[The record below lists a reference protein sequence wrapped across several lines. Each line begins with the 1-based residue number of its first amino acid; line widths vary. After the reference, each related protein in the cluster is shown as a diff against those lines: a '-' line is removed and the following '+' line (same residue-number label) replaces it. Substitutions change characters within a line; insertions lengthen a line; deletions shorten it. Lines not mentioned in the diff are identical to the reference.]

1 MTLKP
6 GSTAL
11 ALCGSLGAA
20 LASLPATAQ
29 TATSANAWQFELT
42 PYLWT
47 PGIRSDLEFGA
58 LPGRTV
64 SVNSTSLLKALEM
77 GAMGSLEARKGDW
90 GGLLDLQYVK
100 LGVSNQY
107 LGGLAGGYDV
117 TFKQTIATVAGL
129 YRVVSTP
136 GVTVDALGGI
146 RFVHLKTD
154 VNLNIAPTLGGPF
167 RQTEA
172 SSDSTSAILGARVLV
187 PVGDKWSLL
196 GYLDIGAG
204 SSNTNWQAIAGA
216 NYQYSPAT
224 SIKLGYRYLSYKPD
238 DVLVD
243 RAAMGGFYVGLGFK
257 F

>member
-1 MTLKP
+1 MLEKKCR
-6 GSTAL
+6 AL
-11 ALCGSLGAA
+11 AMCCGLTAA
-20 LASLPATAQ
+20 LASQSATAQ
-29 TATSANAWQFELT
+29 TATSTDAWRFELT

-47 PGIRSDLEFGA
+47 PGIRSDLQFGP
-58 LPGRTV
+58 LPGNTV

-77 GAMGSLEARKGDW
+77 GAMGSLEARKGAW

-117 TFKQTIATVAGL
+117 TFKQTIVTLAGL
-129 YRVVSTP
+129 YRVVDTP
-136 GVTVDALGGI
+136 GVTVDAVGGI
-146 RFVHLKTD
+146 RYVNLKTN
-154 VNLNIAPTLGGPF
+154 VIVSIAPTLRGPG
-167 RQTEA
+167 RRIEDTA
-172 SSDSTSAILGARVLV
+172 NSTSGILGARVLV

-204 SSNTNWQAIAGA
+204 NSNTNWQAIAGA

-224 SIKLGYRYLSYKPD
+224 AIKLGYRYLSYKRD
-238 DVLVD
+238 DELVN
-243 RAAMGGFYVGLGFK
+243 RAAMGGFYVGLGFR